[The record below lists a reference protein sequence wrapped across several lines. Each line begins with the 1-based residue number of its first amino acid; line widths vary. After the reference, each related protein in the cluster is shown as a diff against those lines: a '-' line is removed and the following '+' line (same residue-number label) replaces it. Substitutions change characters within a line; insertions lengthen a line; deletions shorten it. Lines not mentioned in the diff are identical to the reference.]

1 MKILL
6 VAINYDPEPTG
17 IGPYVASLARN
28 LLARGHAVEVITGVP
43 HYPQWAATRELHGF
57 RETEVLDGVPVHR
70 VKHVVPSGG
79 IGVARALMELTFG
92 ANAVVAPW
100 GRPDLVLTVSPPLI
114 AALLVLMRA
123 RIAPGRPTVAVWTQD
138 LYTRG
143 LTELGDKT
151 SWKLGLAR
159 SLEAFVLRRADTVVV
174 IDERFRN
181 FAVDELGVD
190 PARVTVHRNWVHL
203 DTAVPVEDATRVR
216 TRMGWG
222 SRPVALHAGSMG
234 EKQGLEYLVE
244 AGRIAQRAGSDL
256 LFVLM
261 GHGSRRAEMEGLARG
276 CPNVQVIDPVEQ
288 ADVTSTMQA
297 AEVLLVCERPGVREM
312 ALPSKL
318 TSYFTA
324 GRPVVASTH
333 PEGTSAALIR
343 EADAGR
349 LVQPGDAEAIYNVII
364 ELLAD
369 PEIAQIHGASGRL
382 YAHEHMLEA
391 AAVSSLDSDLAKAHA
406 MTIDRRSTR
415 ARAFAGVNALV
426 VVGAV
431 ATGLSLLAI
440 ARDR

>member
-28 LLARGHAVEVITGVP
+28 LVGRGHTVEVITGVP
-43 HYPQWAATRELHGF
+43 HYPQWAATRELHGL
-57 RETEVLDGVPVHR
+57 RVSEVLNGVTVHR
-70 VKHVVPSGG
+70 VKHVIPAGG

-92 ANAVVAPW
+92 VNAIAAPW

-114 AALLVLMRA
+114 ATLLVLGRA
-123 RIAPGRPTVAVWTQD
+123 RLTSARPTVAVWTQD

-143 LTELGDKT
+143 LTELGAKQ

-159 SLEAFVLRRADTVVV
+159 ALEGFVLRAADTVVA
-174 IDERFRN
+174 IDERFRA
-181 FAVDELGVD
+181 FAVEELGVD

-203 DTAVPVEDATRVR
+203 DTAGPVEDPARVR
-216 TRMGWG
+216 ARMGWG
-222 SRPVALHAGSMG
+222 ARPVALHAGSMG

-244 AGRIAQRAGSDL
+244 AGRIAQGAGSDL

-261 GHGSRRAEMEGLARG
+261 GHGSRRAEMERLAQG
-276 CPNVQVIDPVEQ
+276 CPNVQVIDPVDQ
-288 ADVTSTMQA
+288 ADVTSTLQSA
-297 AEVLLVCERPGVREM
+297 DVLLVCERPGVREM

-333 PEGTSAALIR
+333 PEGTSASLIR
-343 EADAGR
+343 DAEAGR
-349 LVQPGDAEAIYNVII
+349 LVAPGDALGIYTATS
-364 ELLAD
+364 ELVAD
-369 PEIAQIHGASGRL
+369 PAIAQVHGASGRL

-391 AAVSSLDSDLAKAHA
+391 VAVASLDADLAKACS
-406 MTIDRRSTR
+406 TTTGRRR
-415 ARAFAGVNALV
+415 A
-426 VVGAV
+426 
-431 ATGLSLLAI
+431 
-440 ARDR
+440 